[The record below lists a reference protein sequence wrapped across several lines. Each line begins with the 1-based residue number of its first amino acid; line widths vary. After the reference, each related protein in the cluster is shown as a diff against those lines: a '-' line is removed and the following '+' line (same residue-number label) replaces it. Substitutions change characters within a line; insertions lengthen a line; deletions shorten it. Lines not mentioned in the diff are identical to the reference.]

1 MCSIQRDT
9 YSCVVMI
16 LITLLNSENWL
27 IHLIH
32 RLMRCMDSLVYLI
45 VTYMRV
51 CTHVRN
57 NEIKLIIS
65 FGSGYTKPILLLYLY
80 IIVCMS
86 AWHFKTQGLSPQ
98 TALWTPCAVNI
109 TVREQHYT
117 NIQYTTYI
125 YIYSH
130 ACRHTQYIHA
140 TPTRIHCICTHTHTT
155 PTHTHMLAGNHS
167 DFQLLRPLQLP
178 GGVEHEEVGVLWW
191 ARDGTVHHRGWEATA
206 DQSGPRCPGPQGQ
219 WGNHGGDRV
228 QLDMPTT
235 VASSYRFSWSAM
247 FCFSFFFPHWRHWSC
262 QFNVFLEYAWSHN
275 LEWIVIKYCHIL

>member
-32 RLMRCMDSLVYLI
+32 RLMKCMDSLVYLI

-80 IIVCMS
+80 ITVCMS

-125 YIYSH
+125 YILS
-130 ACRHTQYIHA
+130 CMQ
-140 TPTRIHCICTHTHTT
+140 THTHNIYTQHLHVYIAYAH
-155 PTHTHMLAGNHS
+155 THTQHL
-167 DFQLLRPLQLP
+167 
-178 GGVEHEEVGVLWW
+178 
-191 ARDGTVHHRGWEATA
+191 
-206 DQSGPRCPGPQGQ
+206 
-219 WGNHGGDRV
+219 
-228 QLDMPTT
+228 
-235 VASSYRFSWSAM
+235 
-247 FCFSFFFPHWRHWSC
+247 
-262 QFNVFLEYAWSHN
+262 
-275 LEWIVIKYCHIL
+275 HIHTC